1 MFATYKADIMQ
12 DNPHNI
18 HLKLDIHLFEI
29 TEQITAALEE
39 IVFQ

>member
-18 HLKLDIHLFEI
+18 HLKLESHLFEI
-29 TEQITAALEE
+29 TEQIAATLEE
-39 IVFQ
+39 IVSQ